1 MRSSSSTPQA
11 NLGEVQLGKLAQEK
25 GGDPR
30 VRQFGER
37 MAGDHGQAAKE
48 IQQLAAEKGVSVS
61 SDISSA
67 DLRLRDRLA
76 KLQPAAFDREYVK
89 EMVKDHKQDVAEF
102 RKMSEK
108 AQDPT
113 LKAWVG
119 KTRPRGSLEDDP
131 EHRRQPRRQA
141 LTDGGQA
148 CAGSARPA
156 PGCLRGDGSGQ
167 ASHGPCRGHPR
178 ATPGF
183 ISAFPLS

>member
-1 MRSSSSTPQA
+1 MRMGRWAVTGAVLASTLVAVSIVGAQTVSRSDAKFIQQATQA

-119 KTRPRGSLEDDP
+119 KTLPTLEDHLKMIQSID
-131 EHRRQPRRQA
+131 A
-141 LTDGGQA
+141 SLTA
-148 CAGSARPA
+148 KR
-156 PGCLRGDGSGQ
+156 
-167 ASHGPCRGHPR
+167 
-178 ATPGF
+178 
-183 ISAFPLS
+183 